1 MLADGLKLSVYL
13 GERDRAGEG
22 LLADALMDGFA
33 AAGVRA
39 GALLR
44 GVEGFG
50 IRHRLQ
56 TERLLTLS
64 EDLPAVAVAV
74 DRPARIEALLEH
86 VRGLGGHGLITL
98 ERVALADGA
107 VPASLPS
114 PQGESLKIA
123 IFGTRGARA
132 GGGPAHV
139 AAVELLHRHGAAGA
153 SVTLGV
159 DGAVRGRRLRAR
171 FLARNPD
178 VPVLIEA
185 VGSHSAIT
193 GALPELA
200 RLFEDPLMTIERALI
215 CKRDGV
221 LLAEP
226 GLAAESD
233 PAGLAYWQKLVVQTG
248 EQPSGGQGEI
258 HSTLVRRLRRE
269 GAAGATSL
277 RAQWGY
283 SGAHRPHGERLL
295 ALGRRVP
302 VLTVVLDTPANM
314 RGWFAIVD
322 EMTARTGLV
331 TSEIVPALRASGPG
345 IAHGGLSLA
354 APVAGP
360 QSRRRQS
367 R

>member
-1 MLADGLKLSVYL
+1 
-13 GERDRAGEG
+13 
-22 LLADALMDGFA
+22 
-33 AAGVRA
+33 
-39 GALLR
+39 
-44 GVEGFG
+44 
-50 IRHRLQ
+50 
-56 TERLLTLS
+56 
-64 EDLPAVAVAV
+64 
-74 DRPARIEALLEH
+74 
-86 VRGLGGHGLITL
+86 
-98 ERVALADGA
+98 
-107 VPASLPS
+107 
-114 PQGESLKIA
+114 
-123 IFGTRGARA
+123 
-132 GGGPAHV
+132 
-139 AAVELLHRHGAAGA
+139 
-153 SVTLGV
+153 V
-159 DGAVRGRRLRAR
+159 DGAARGRRLRAR

-185 VGSHSAIT
+185 VGSHGAIT

-200 RLFEDPLMTIERALI
+200 RLFEDPLITIERVLI

-226 GLAAESD
+226 SLAAESD

-248 EQPSGGQGEI
+248 EHAEGQGEV
-258 HSTLVRRLRRE
+258 HSALVRRLRSE

-314 RGWFAIVD
+314 RRWFAIVD
-322 EMTARTGLV
+322 EMTPRAGLV

-354 APVAGP
+354 APVGGA
-360 QSRRRQS
+360 QLRRRRQS